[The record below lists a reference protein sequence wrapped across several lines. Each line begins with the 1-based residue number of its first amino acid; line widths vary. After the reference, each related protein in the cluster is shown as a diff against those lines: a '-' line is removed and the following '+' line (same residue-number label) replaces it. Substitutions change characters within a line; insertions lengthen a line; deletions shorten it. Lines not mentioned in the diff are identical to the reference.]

1 MKTHETENKLVVL
14 AFAVMTM
21 CIVGMVA
28 ILIMS
33 RMIG

>member
-1 MKTHETENKLVVL
+1 MMTHETENKLVVL

-21 CIVGMVA
+21 CLLGMVV
-28 ILIMS
+28 LLLLS